1 VKKELKKIFKRELFP
16 YLKLKD
22 KNLSTGKK
30 LYIYSNIV
38 AQIFVIVWV
47 CLYLI
52 LPYVANQKYNYQGV
66 TFYLHDSSAEPQKAQ
81 SYFDNVHV
89 FMKKNSIYENKEE
102 IEIHLLNDKLIYALL
117 NPIEWLPGRQ
127 TFGITLGSKV
137 FVRDADIAQNKSY
150 ASNDTAENLDAI
162 LVHEATHAMQHEKY
176 GLFYTALK
184 TPYWVREGYP
194 IYSARALS
202 KYKEKPIIEYMIKT
216 KDVNIKAWNVFV
228 QDQFYGLMVKHA
240 IEKMHKSVDALHL
253 GEVNYDEVLDSLLRE
268 YNITK

>member
-1 VKKELKKIFKRELFP
+1 MKNIILRELFP
-16 YLKLKD
+16 HLKLKD
-22 KNLSTGKK
+22 KNLSLWKRI
-30 LYIYSNIV
+30 YIYINIL
-38 AQIFVIVWV
+38 AQLFVIVWI
-47 CLYLI
+47 CLYVL
-52 LPYVANQKYNYQGV
+52 LPFVSESQHHYEGAI
-66 TFYLHDSSAEPQKAQ
+66 FHLHDKKYTIETTKN
-81 SYFDNVHV
+81 YLDDVHAY
-89 FMKKNSIYENKEE
+89 MRKNKLFNLTEE

-194 IYSARALS
+194 IYSVRALS